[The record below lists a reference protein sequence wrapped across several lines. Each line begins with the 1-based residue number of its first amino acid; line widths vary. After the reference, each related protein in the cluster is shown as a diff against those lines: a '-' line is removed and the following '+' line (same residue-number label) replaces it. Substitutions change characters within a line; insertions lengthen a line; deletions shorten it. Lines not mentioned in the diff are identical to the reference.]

1 MGRSFLMTLI
11 FVCLLSSCAVNQTK
25 YQKRY
30 NDIWREM
37 IQSQAWKESL
47 KDKDVDVPVGLYA
60 SLDDD
65 EVLEE
70 ETTTNY
76 EMAFED
82 QYQSLVSRAYFKI
95 ITEAEKLD
103 TRITAEYKQ
112 IQNNPEN
119 FSKKERE
126 EVERKFQ
133 AHRSMLSGLRS
144 WNIFSEDR
152 SGDLD
157 YFKRENRDAI
167 QEMMQEGKESNQMIN
182 FLIYKLA
189 DLYHVEETSRN

>member
-1 MGRSFLMTLI
+1 MGRNFLIALL
-11 FVCLLSSCAVNQTK
+11 FACLFSSCAVNQTIYQRK
-25 YQKRY
+25 Y
-30 NDIWREM
+30 NEIWREM
-37 IQSQAWKESL
+37 IQSQAWMESL
-47 KDKDVDVPVGLYA
+47 KGKDVEVPVGLYA

-65 EVLEE
+65 EVLEDE
-70 ETTTNY
+70 STANY
-76 EMAFED
+76 EMAFES

-112 IQNNPEN
+112 IQHNPEN
-119 FSKKERE
+119 FSKRERE

-133 AHRSMLSGLRS
+133 AHGAMLSGLRS
-144 WNIFSEDR
+144 WNIFSDDR

-157 YFKRENRDAI
+157 YFKRENREAI
-167 QEMMQEGKESNQMIN
+167 QEMMQEGKGSDQMIN

-189 DLYHVEETSRN
+189 DLYHVEEASGN

>member
-1 MGRSFLMTLI
+1 MGRSFLIALI

-25 YQKRY
+25 YQRRY
-30 NDIWREM
+30 NEVWREM
-37 IQSQAWKESL
+37 IQSQAWMESL
-47 KDKDVDVPVGLYA
+47 KGKNVDPAVGLYA
-60 SLDDD
+60 SLDDE
-65 EVLEE
+65 EVLDES
-70 ETTTNY
+70 TTNY
-76 EMAFED
+76 EMAFES

-133 AHRSMLSGLRS
+133 AHRAMLSGLRS
-144 WNIFSEDR
+144 WNIFSDDR

-157 YFKRENRDAI
+157 YFKRENREAI
-167 QEMMQEGKESNQMIN
+167 QEMMQEGKGSDQMIN

-189 DLYHVEETSRN
+189 DLYHVEEASGN